1 MENVHR
7 LAIQKSWTSIINSL
21 SCKETSSV
29 IDYLVEHNILTI
41 GLSEG
46 IKCEKHVL
54 EQNRK
59 LMSTLQ
65 RRGPSAFEI
74 FIEALLQNDLNH
86 IADIVLSNVREN
98 KNTGQTTTTTV
109 SMGGADPKTFT
120 PAQSTTGSNPIDKA
134 VARDVN
140 LIMDNTEC
148 NICMD
153 NKISVAL
160 NPCGHTFCSDCGH
173 TFLTQKTCCYCHQSV
188 SSLIRIFV

>member
-1 MENVHR
+1 MENVHKI
-7 LAIQKSWTSIINSL
+7 AIQKSWTSIINSL
-21 SCKETSSV
+21 SCKDTSSV
-29 IDYLVEHNILTI
+29 VDYLVEHDILTM
-41 GLSEG
+41 GLSEV
-46 IKCEKHVL
+46 IKCEKHIL

-65 RRGPSAFEI
+65 RRGPRAFEI

-86 IADIVLSNVREN
+86 IADIVLSNVRDSRL
-98 KNTGQTTTTTV
+98 TTRTTL
-109 SMGGADPKTFT
+109 SMGGTDPKTVT
-120 PAQSTTGSNPIDKA
+120 QSTTGSKAVDKA
-134 VARDVN
+134 ATTDK
-140 LIMDNTEC
+140 TEC

-188 SSLIRIFV
+188 SSLMRIFVL